1 MATLVTDYNELAS
14 KVKPGDVVAVKAT
27 GFYRFLL
34 ELGCM
39 GPYGHVGIVDIISTG
54 DGTQRPFLI
63 QENPGGGA
71 IVPFDFYCED
81 ELDICRYH
89 SNTLDLETSVP
100 YNALF
105 QLQYL
110 PCYNYS
116 EILDLVWLGVR
127 RRVAKIFG
135 KTLPTMPVLKPT
147 KGQICSV
154 FVTNALYASGVYLTN
169 TVYPSAVVEALNSTV
184 INYKPN

>member
-1 MATLVTDYNELAS
+1 MTVQVTDYNDLAN
-14 KVKPGDVVAVKAT
+14 KVKPGDIVAVKAT
-27 GFYRFLL
+27 GFYKFLL
-34 ELGCM
+34 DLGCM
-39 GPYGHVGIVDIISTG
+39 GPYGHVGIIDVIATG

-81 ELDICRYH
+81 ELTICRY
-89 SNTLDLETSVP
+89 NTTRVDLETIIP

-127 RRVAKIFG
+127 RRFAKIFG
-135 KTLPTMPVLKPT
+135 KPLPVLPVLKPT

-169 TVYPSAVVEALNSTV
+169 TMWPSAIVEALNSS
-184 INYKPN
+184 IIDYKPN